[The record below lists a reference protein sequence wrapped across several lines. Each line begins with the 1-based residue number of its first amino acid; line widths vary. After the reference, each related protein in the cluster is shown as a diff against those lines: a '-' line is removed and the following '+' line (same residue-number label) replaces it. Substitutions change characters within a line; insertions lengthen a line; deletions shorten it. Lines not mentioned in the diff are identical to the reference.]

1 MQVRLVESGNPL
13 SAPEADM
20 MVLLMAMLP
29 GANTGVKAWWK
40 QATYLVFS
48 INVILYS
55 TRW

>member
-1 MQVRLVESGNPL
+1 MQVWLVESGNPL

-20 MVLLMAMLP
+20 MVLLMAMMP

-48 INVILYS
+48 INALDS
-55 TRW
+55 LFN